1 MSTEITHFQYNEIN
15 KMIENLYD
23 DEMPLHNRIVNLLHH
38 LMGVVY
44 FDKAT
49 ILFFYMDEDGRYSKH
64 SSISVNWE
72 AEKEHVKK
80 YDDFYCH
87 EDDTLPI
94 MDQKE
99 PIVFKS
105 STFFNQDERKNNV
118 YWTEYLI
125 PSNCIYSIEGNLKL
139 KNDTELKG
147 GFSFYRG
154 KEKQDFSNTE
164 VAIIKILQPHIS
176 NVLKYYGNQADST
189 SILFQLENYSCVGL
203 SVIDKN
209 LDIVK
214 SNDTF
219 RSLITD
225 KYKDANIECKVKDL
239 CAQLTKSKEDA
250 IEYKFDDEAM
260 HLEIRKVPQDSYT
273 QLGGGEFS
281 CLLYDLSHFSS
292 HTLNQAKEKYQLTD
306 REFDIIKA
314 VLKGKSNDEIAAE
327 LYLSLP
333 TVKKYLASIYSKME
347 IKNQKQIF
355 EKLKLL

>member
-1 MSTEITHFQYNEIN
+1 MSGEITHFQYDEIN

-23 DEMPLHNRIVNLLHH
+23 DETPLHTRIVNLLHH

-49 ILFFYMDEDGRYSKH
+49 ILFFYMDDDGRYSKH

-72 AEKEHVKK
+72 KEKEHVKK
-80 YDDFYCH
+80 YDDYYCH

-94 MDQKE
+94 MDQPE

-105 STFFNQDERKNNV
+105 SAFFDQEERKNNV

-139 KNDTELKG
+139 KNDTGLKG

-154 KEKQDFSNTE
+154 KEKNDFSDTE
-164 VAIIKILQPHIS
+164 IAIIRILQPHIS

-189 SILFQLENYSCVGL
+189 SILFLLENYNCVGL
-203 SVIDKN
+203 AIADKHF
-209 LDIVK
+209 DIIR

-219 RSLITD
+219 QFLASE
-225 KYKDANIECKVKDL
+225 KYKGVNIENRIYDL
-239 CAQLTKSKEDA
+239 CAKLAKSEDDS
-250 IEYKFDDEAM
+250 IEHKFDDEAM
-260 HLEIRKVPQDSYT
+260 YLEIRKVPSGSYT
-273 QLGGGEFS
+273 QLGGGQFS
-281 CLLYDLSHFSS
+281 CLLYDLSYFST
-292 HTLNQAKEKYQLTD
+292 HTLNQAKKKYILTD
-306 REFDIIKA
+306 REFDILQS
-314 VLKGKSNDEIAAE
+314 VLKGKSNDEIAEE

-355 EKLKLL
+355 DKLKLL